1 MRKRWVVAAGAVLAS
16 FALTYLASPYLAVRQ
31 FVLAAR
37 SGDADRLAASVD
49 FSAVRTGLKPQLSA
63 AVTARVERD
72 PGMRGNPLAGLGLML
87 VPTILD
93 RMVDSVVTP
102 NGIATLVRLGR
113 TGPSDGAGGASPR
126 MDYDYGY
133 AGIDHFRLTVRRKE
147 SREQPIALTFER
159 RRWLAWK
166 LVRID
171 IPQTMLA
178 DSGGAA
184 PRILRQELALR

>member
-1 MRKRWVVAAGAVLAS
+1 MRKGWAIAAGAVTAS
-16 FALTYLASPYLAVRQ
+16 FGLAYLASPYLAVRH
-31 FVLAAR
+31 FVLTAR
-37 SGDADRLAASVD
+37 QGETDRLAAAVD
-49 FSAVRTGLKPQLSA
+49 FPAVRASLKPQLSA

-113 TGPSDGAGGASPR
+113 TGPSDQRDGASPR
-126 MDYDYGY
+126 IDYDYGY
-133 AGIDHFRLTVRRKE
+133 AGIDRFRLTMRR
-147 SREQPIALTFER
+147 REGQGQPVALTFAR
-159 RRWLAWK
+159 QRWFAWK

-184 PRILRQELALR
+184 PLPLT